1 MAYAINRN
9 GVIQVYS
16 SIPKVFKGSQ
26 KEYLGGFD
34 QLTRAEQKAE
44 GLFDVVMP
52 SGYDSQI
59 HDLGDIFWDSANT
72 QFTYPKTN
80 KTWSQTVAELK
91 TQKIA
96 NLKSSANSKLAETD
110 WVIIRDTELGNTTDS
125 AITDARAAIR
135 TSVSTKE
142 SEINAKT
149 TKAQV
154 VQYDITL

>member
-9 GVIQVYS
+9 GTIQVYT
-16 SIPKVFKGSQ
+16 SIPKSFKGSQ

-34 QLTRAEQKAE
+34 QLPRAEQKSE
-44 GLFDVVMP
+44 GLFDVVLP
-52 SGYDSQI
+52 DGYNSQI
-59 HDLGDIFWDSANT
+59 HDLGEIFWDSENI

-80 KTWSQTVAELK
+80 KTWTQTLAELK

-96 NLKSSANSKLAETD
+96 NLKAIANSKLSKTD

-125 AITDARAAIR
+125 DITDARAAIR
-135 TSVSTKE
+135 TTVETKE
-142 SEINAKT
+142 GEINAKT

-154 VQYDITL
+154 VQYDINI

>member
-1 MAYAINRN
+1 MSYAINRN
-9 GVIQVYS
+9 GTIQVYT
-16 SIPKVFKGSQ
+16 SIPKSFKGSQ

-44 GLFDVVMP
+44 GLYDVVMP
-52 SGYDSQI
+52 SGYNSEI
-59 HDLGDIFWDSANT
+59 HNLGDIFWDSANT

-80 KTWSQTVAELK
+80 KTWSQTLAELK

-96 NLKSSANSKLAETD
+96 NLKANANSKLAETD
-110 WVIIRDTELGNTTDS
+110 WIIVRDTELGNTTAQSTLD
-125 AITDARAAIR
+125 DRAAIR
-135 TSVSTKE
+135 TSCATKE

-154 VQYDITL
+154 VQYDISL

>member
-9 GVIQVYS
+9 GTIQVYQS
-16 SIPKVFKGSQ
+16 VPKAFKGSQ

-59 HDLGDIFWDSANT
+59 HDLGTIFWDSANT
-72 QFTYPKTN
+72 QFTYPKTD
-80 KTWSQTVAELK
+80 KTWSKTLAELK
-91 TQKIA
+91 TQAIA
-96 NLKSSANSKLAETD
+96 NLKANANSKLSETD
-110 WVIIRDTELGNTTDS
+110 WIIVRDTELGDTTAQATLD
-125 AITDARAAIR
+125 DRAAIR
-135 TSVSTKE
+135 TSCSTKE
-142 SEINAKT
+142 GEINALT

>member
-1 MAYAINRN
+1 MTYAINRN

-16 SIPKVFKGSQ
+16 SVPKVFKGSQ